1 MGFIKYFMF
10 NKNILLFFL
19 LSILLISLSI
29 KAEEIETNVLDEIE
43 SDIELEVEF
52 DPEAEIRPRIRAIDH
67 IVAVVNEEVITRTE
81 LDDVITATI
90 EQLLN
95 QGVQPPDDE
104 TMQTQILESIIT
116 KRIQLQRAQEI
127 GLSVSESELDETI
140 QRVAQENQMSLP
152 EFFQALE
159 ADNIEFSKFRNDI
172 RDEIIMVRLRER
184 EVNSQ
189 VNITDGEIDNHLHTM
204 ATSAVGGDE
213 YQIAHIL
220 LTVPD
225 QVDVLQHAEIKE
237 RAELA
242 LAKLQEGVE
251 FAQVAAEFSEAEDAM
266 TGGVLDW
273 RPVTQM
279 GPKFTEILTVMEPGE
294 MTPVVQSPIG
304 YHILKLL
311 ARREQEDPIVIIEQ
325 TNARHILAKVN
336 ELTSESDAHQRI
348 AELHERIEAG
358 ADFEEIAKL
367 HSDDASAASGGDLGW
382 LSPGDTVPG
391 FENAMNS
398 LQPGEISEPVQST
411 FGWHLIQVIERRT
424 QDISTERQRQAARQ
438 SIRARKADV
447 VIQEWQRRL
456 RDESYVEYRLED
468 N

>member
-1 MGFIKYFMF
+1 MF
-10 NKNILLFFL
+10 KKSISLFFI
-19 LSILLISLSI
+19 LSILLVAVSI
-29 KAEEIETNVLDEIE
+29 NAEEIETNVLDETEIE
-43 SDIELEVEF
+43 TETDIELEAE
-52 DPEAEIRPRIRAIDH
+52 PEAEIRPQIRAIDH
-67 IVAVVNEEVITRTE
+67 IIAVVNEDVITRTE

-140 QRVAQENQMSLP
+140 LRVAQENQMSLQ
-152 EFFQALE
+152 EFYQALE
-159 ADNIEFSKFRNDI
+159 TDNIEFSKFRNDI

-184 EVNSQ
+184 EVNNQ
-189 VNITDGEIDNHLHTM
+189 VNITDGEVDNHLHTM

-220 LTVPD
+220 LTVPE
-225 QVDVLQHAEIKE
+225 QVDVLQLATIKE

-251 FAQVAAEFSEAEDAM
+251 FAQVAAEFSDAEDAM

-279 GPKFTEILTVMEPGE
+279 GPKFTEILTAMEPGE
-294 MTPVVQSPIG
+294 MTSVVQSPIG

-336 ELTSESDAHQRI
+336 ELTSDSDAHQRI
-348 AELHERIEAG
+348 AELHGRIVAG
-358 ADFEEIAKL
+358 ADFEETAKL

-424 QDISTERQRQAARQ
+424 QDISTERQRQAARE

-456 RDESYVEYRLED
+456 RDEAYVEYRLED
-468 N
+468 G